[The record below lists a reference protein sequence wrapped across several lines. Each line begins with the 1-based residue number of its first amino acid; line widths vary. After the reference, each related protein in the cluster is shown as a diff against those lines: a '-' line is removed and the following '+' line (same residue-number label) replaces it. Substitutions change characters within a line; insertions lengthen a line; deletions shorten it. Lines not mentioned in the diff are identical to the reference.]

1 MFAQTCSSCHQ
12 LEGTGVPLGPDLR
25 SVVDHPVEK
34 LFSAILDPSADIQ
47 PGYAA
52 YFCELKSR
60 EQLYGSIAAETG
72 GSLTF
77 RLADGS
83 MRAVDCQNCEHPEWG
98 ERPGRRRRMD
108 VKTKKRRGFRTR
120 RLCL

>member
-1 MFAQTCSSCHQ
+1 M
-12 LEGTGVPLGPDLR
+12 
-25 SVVDHPVEK
+25 DHPPEK
-34 LFSAILDPSADIQ
+34 LLSAILDPSADIQ

-52 YFCELKSR
+52 YFCELTGG

-83 MRAVDCQNCEHPEWG
+83 TRAVVRAEIKSLQSSNVSLMPEG
-98 ERPGRRRRMD
+98 LEASLTPQSLAD
-108 VKTKKRRGFRTR
+108 LIAYLKQPK
-120 RLCL
+120 